1 MANHRNLAKSKLCDN
16 RKVKLVKSQNEGLL
30 LALVQAAV
38 CSYLTN
44 VTSVFSTLSGVTP
57 KVAIFTL
64 PIFETEFAVASSC
77 LLVRIYTTIRRGQVV
92 SAVIGGLQPQK
103 SVLCICMQTDN

>member
-1 MANHRNLAKSKLCDN
+1 MASHRNLAKSKLCEIRN
-16 RKVKLVKSQNEGLL
+16 VKLVKSQNEGLL

-44 VTSVFSTLSGVTP
+44 VTSVFSTAAGVTP

-77 LLVRIYTTIRRGQVV
+77 LLVRIYTPSDVGRLSVQSHRGP
-92 SAVIGGLQPQK
+92 STAKIG
-103 SVLCICMQTDN
+103 VMYMHAD